1 MIRIGICT
9 TIEHIEKVKSLG
21 YDYIELPL
29 TAIMAQTQSDFALWR
44 KRAQDSGLPV
54 AALNCFAGA
63 ERRLIGEKR
72 ETSTLKTYIKAA
84 ADRAAAIGAKTVV
97 LGSGA
102 ARKRDEEYPLR
113 RAIADF
119 SSVLYMIND
128 VFAPYGITLVLEP
141 LNHGETNLMHRV
153 SEACYLASALSLPQ
167 VRVLGDTYHMH
178 LEGEKLTALSEA
190 GDLLQ
195 HVHVA
200 NPVGRVFP
208 REGDGVD
215 YIDLMRR
222 LKLIGYDGGV
232 SVEGNSKSFDSDA
245 EAALLALRKA
255 VKMA

>member
-9 TIEHIEKVKSLG
+9 TIDHIESVKSIG

-29 TAIMAQTQSDFALWR
+29 TEIMAQTQSEFSLWR
-44 KRAQDSGLPV
+44 KRSQECGLPV
-54 AALNCFAGA
+54 SALNCFAGA
-63 ERRLIGEKR
+63 ERRLVGEKR
-72 ETSTLKTYIKAA
+72 ETTTLKTYIKAA

-102 ARKRDEEYPLR
+102 ARRREEDYPLR

-128 VFAPYGITLVLEP
+128 IFAPYGITLVLEP
-141 LNHGETNLMHRV
+141 LNHSETNLMHRV

-167 VRVLGDTYHMH
+167 VRVLGDTYHMY

-190 GDLLQ
+190 GDLLR

-200 NPVGRVFP
+200 NPVGRVYP

-232 SVEGNSKSFDSDA
+232 SVEGNSVAFDEDA
-245 EAALLALRKA
+245 KAALAVLRAA
-255 VKMA
+255 VKKG